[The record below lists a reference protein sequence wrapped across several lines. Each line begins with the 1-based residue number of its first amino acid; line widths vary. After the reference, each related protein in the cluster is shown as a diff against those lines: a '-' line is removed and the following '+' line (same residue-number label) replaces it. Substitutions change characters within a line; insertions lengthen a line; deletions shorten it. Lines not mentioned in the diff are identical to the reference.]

1 MAIADPSNIMDQRYD
16 FDTEII
22 KFTRGLKNSYTMED
36 GTITIKDPMKNPA
49 VANAVAAE
57 ITNLTGT
64 PRMMGQ
70 FLARYGGFEFYET
83 EEERGQI
90 IMSEIETENKSRKL
104 QGKNEMSAS
113 EVENFTKNMSS
124 RLIQSTLDNSNK
136 YQPII
141 TPEQQQEAEDI
152 LRDMIVAQFPKSQT
166 EDEPRA
172 SRRSSGSGRSSMS
185 VDKKALGLAERVNGA
200 LSTKDP
206 NAAVKSLNKILG
218 GTDEKVI
225 WTGNSFAIQK
235 YNPKGQ
241 KDRRGKVTGGAWE
254 TIVPKIGWNASD
266 FGPVLGYSAGSNLE
280 KWNEAVES
288 LK

>member
-1 MAIADPSNIMDQRYD
+1 
-16 FDTEII
+16 
-22 KFTRGLKNSYTMED
+22 MED
-36 GTITIKDPMKNPA
+36 GTVTIKDPMKNTA
-49 VANAVAAE
+49 VANSVASL
-57 ITNLTGT
+57 ITSMTGN
-64 PRMMGQ
+64 PRMTGQ
-70 FLARYGGFEFYET
+70 LLSRYGGFEFFET
-83 EEERGQI
+83 QEEMNQI
-90 IMSEIETENKSRKL
+90 IMSEIQNENKSRQL
-104 QGKNEMSAS
+104 QGKGPLS
-113 EVENFTKNMSS
+113 EDQTKTFTENMYGK
-124 RLIQSTLDNSNK
+124 LIQVTLDNSNK

-141 TPEQQQEAEDI
+141 TPEQQQEAEGI

-172 SRRSSGSGRSSMS
+172 SRRSSGSERSSMS
-185 VDKKALGLAERVNGA
+185 VDKKALGLAERVKDA

-206 NAAVKSLNKILG
+206 NAAVTSLNEILG
-218 GTDEKVI
+218 GKDKKVI

-241 KDRRGKVTGGAWE
+241 KDRRGNVTGGAWE

-266 FGPVLGYSAGSNLE
+266 FGPALGYSAGSNLE